1 MVVRTGLAA
10 VAVLIAA
17 AFVLRWLAAPS
28 PGVPVSAAAA
38 PVALEQAAPQ
48 HVELREPA
56 LRTEEPVT
64 PPAAPPAAD
73 EPPVREFLG
82 KELRVLDAAD
92 LPPDP
97 TQTGPASLTLR
108 LFDAHSG
115 EPCASRVELWRVD
128 APQNDGW
135 SAGDQLQASVE
146 VDLDGAR
153 IPDLPEGRYRAACER
168 AAASQELPE
177 FEVRA
182 PHTAIEL
189 WVEQPGE
196 FELRVHFVDRFGEP
210 YPEVEWWEEH
220 WRSIEPPAA
229 ARRSRS
235 PRHEHGL
242 IWDHSI
248 FHSFRVDFGR
258 PSPAQRVVPS
268 EDGIL
273 LGRHRACT
281 RERGLRPVLRLRAPD
296 GALGELEVPA
306 LGDGVVRFVVVGL
319 PADVA
324 ASRVRLPDGR
334 PSAAAVEALGL
345 ALLCADPERD
355 WRSATVRL
363 KAELEGFQG
372 VELTWS
378 ASLGELPWILLEP
391 SR

>member
-1 MVVRTGLAA
+1 MSARGGLAV
-10 VAVLIAA
+10 VAVLLAA
-17 AFVLRWLAAPS
+17 ALALRWLAVPS
-28 PGVPVSAAAA
+28 PGVPVRAAAV
-38 PVALEQAAPQ
+38 PVEFGDGGPEQ
-48 HVELREPA
+48 VELREPA
-56 LRTEEPVT
+56 PQVQERVDPPATHPAAEEEP
-64 PPAAPPAAD
+64 PAQGVL
-73 EPPVREFLG
+73 E
-82 KELRVLDAAD
+82 ELRMLDAAD

-108 LFDAHSG
+108 LVDAHSG
-115 EPCASRVELWRVD
+115 EPLASRVELWRVD

-135 SAGDQLQASVE
+135 SAGDQLQATVE
-146 VDLDGAR
+146 VTRDGAWLA
-153 IPDLPEGRYRAACER
+153 DLPEGRYRAACER
-168 AAASQELPE
+168 AAANQVLPE
-177 FEVRA
+177 FELRA
-182 PHTAIEL
+182 PHTSIEL
-189 WVEQPGE
+189 ALERPLE

-210 YPEVEWWEEH
+210 YASAEWWEQH
-220 WRSIEPPAA
+220 VRMLEPASA

-235 PRHEHGL
+235 PRVLPGSIWGL
-242 IWDHSI
+242 S
-248 FHSFRVDFGR
+248 FQHSFAFDFEQPR
-258 PSPAQRVVPS
+258 PRQTVVQS
-268 EDGIL
+268 DDGIL

-355 WRSATVRL
+355 WRSAPVRL